1 MYEFRGSTLLDAVRQ
16 AVGRPNVRISHKKLI
31 KENGKFDFS
40 ARMRLGSVLFVGEG
54 NFSFSLSLAKRKDVP
69 VTSVL
74 ATAYEAQDDL
84 TGAAYQN
91 ARKLIGL
98 GVQVKTGV
106 DVTCLSQA
114 IGSRR
119 FATIIFQFPNV
130 ASRDPKYG
138 QNSNHVL
145 VSRFLKGSRGHLKR
159 GGLVVVSTVDS
170 PFYEGAFKMN
180 EAARK
185 AGFAAPAI
193 YDFQPS
199 DFTGYTHQNTADE
212 ASAIDGHS
220 SFATFAFSS

>member
-1 MYEFRGSTLLDAVRQ
+1 MYEFRGSTLLEAVQQ
-16 AVGRPNVRISHKKLI
+16 AVGRSDLQLSNKKLV
-31 KENGKFDFS
+31 KRKGKFDFS

-54 NFSFSLSLAKRKDVP
+54 NFSFSLSLAKCQAGP
-69 VTSVL
+69 VSSIL
-74 ATAYEAQDDL
+74 ATSYEAEDDL
-84 TGAAYQN
+84 TDTAYQN

-106 DVTCLSQA
+106 DATRLSET

-138 QNSNHVL
+138 QNPNHVL
-145 VSRFLKGSRGHLKR
+145 VSRFLKSSRSHLKR
-159 GGLVVVSTVDS
+159 GGAVVISTVDS
-170 PFYEGAFKMN
+170 PFYEGALKMN

-185 AGFAAPAI
+185 AGFTEPDI

-199 DFTGYTHQNTADE
+199 DFAGYTHQNTADE
-212 ASAIDGHS
+212 DSAIDDNG
-220 SFATFAFSS
+220 SFATFAFSG